1 MSQTWEIVFK
11 PDNSIEVRPEYPDTG
26 ILRVQFD
33 GARQNLI
40 QEPNGT
46 VRFKLVGTL
55 RIKSIPSGLGGSYEI
70 PPPPGKSKSS

>member
-26 ILRVQFD
+26 TLRVQFD
-33 GARQNLI
+33 GSRQSLVT
-40 QEPNGT
+40 EPNGN

-70 PPPPGKSKSS
+70 PPPGGQKSS